1 VKRRKYCFS
10 ITKFEAG
17 LITVMND
24 SVISDET
31 HSPVVSFEKM
41 LKDCS
46 YRYVEAVSHHRL
58 LERMK
63 QRHIVL

>member
-1 VKRRKYCFS
+1 
-10 ITKFEAG
+10 
-17 LITVMND
+17 MND